1 MSSGQNVD
9 ALLQQ
14 AALAHHKGDTAQM
27 VARLRQVL
35 ALDPANPVALN
46 SLGMRALE
54 QGDFGD
60 AAALFDRATEADPGA
75 PPLWMNLASARR
87 ALGDD
92 PGERAALQRVLDID
106 QRHPMATIRL
116 AELHER
122 RGEAAAAAERWG
134 NLLAI
139 SQMIPDR
146 PAGLAAAVAHAQN
159 YVANHQ
165 AVFAAMIDRGLEEA
179 RGTLDPADR
188 RRFDACIDTILGR
201 RRIYFNE
208 CAGMH
213 FPFLPADE
221 FFDRR
226 HFGWMDHIESRTD
239 AIRDEL
245 IALLNDG
252 APGMEPY
259 VAMAPG
265 TPENKWSGLDQSLD
279 WSAYFLWKFGDRI
292 DAACNRCPATAAA
305 VEALPL
311 ADMPRRSPTVF
322 FSILKPR
329 TRLPAH
335 SGVTN
340 TRAIVHLPLIV
351 PPGCGFRVGGETRQ
365 WIEGAAFAFDDTIE
379 HEAWN
384 DSDHLRAVLIFD
396 VWNPHID
403 PVERALLK
411 TFFTV
416 ADDSGLDPGASSR
429 ITD

>member
-1 MSSGQNVD
+1 MSSGQNLET
-9 ALLQQ
+9 LLQQ
-14 AALAHHKGDTAQM
+14 AALAHHQGDAAQT
-27 VARLRQVL
+27 VTLLRRVL
-35 ALDPANPVALN
+35 AIDPSHPVALN

-54 QGDFGD
+54 QGDFGG
-60 AAALFDRATEADPGA
+60 ASALFDRATAADPDA

-92 PGERAALQRVLDID
+92 AGERAALHRVLAID

-134 NLLAI
+134 NFIAI
-139 SQMIPDR
+139 SQMIPDL
-146 PAGLAAAVAHAQN
+146 PAGLAAAVDHAQR
-159 YVANHQ
+159 YVAEHQ
-165 AVFAAMIDRGLEEA
+165 AVFAATIDRGLAEA
-179 RGTLDPADR
+179 RDTLAPADR

-226 HFGWMDHIESRTD
+226 HFPWMDAIEARTG
-239 AIRDEL
+239 AIRSEL
-245 IALLNDG
+245 VALLNDG
-252 APGMEPY
+252 GPGLEPY

-265 TPENKWSGLDQSLD
+265 TPENKWSGLDHSLD
-279 WSAYFLWKFGDRI
+279 WSAYFLWKFGERN
-292 DAACNRCPATAAA
+292 DAACARCPETAAA

-351 PPGCGFRVGGETRQ
+351 PPGCGFRVGGETRH

-403 PVERALLK
+403 PVERALLR
-411 TFFTV
+411 TFFAV